1 MNVNIAITPPLPIE
15 KDLSTWVRNYTIA
28 LKYEKIGPQLLNP
41 TYTSIFEGIADE
53 RGIKSSMMKEGKL
66 SKQGLQMFLH
76 QLGPFIRAQ
85 PFCRDYKVDKPMCKL
100 GNRAAREILPKPVIE
115 STTGVT
121 PIKEYAFASQSSR
134 QYTRREITCYEC
146 REKGHKANECPKRR
160 EGYRRGEK
168 VLQTKLLQVNV
179 EISEIVTSK
188 FNDDGVIIGNPS
200 IKSSL
205 REYEDSRRDCRKYF

>member
-85 PFCRDYKVDKPMCKL
+85 PFCRDYKVDKPMCEL

-134 QYTRREITCYEC
+134 QYTRREITCFEC
-146 REKGHKANECPKRR
+146 HEKGHKANECPKRR
-160 EGYRRGEK
+160 EKEGFRRGEK
-168 VLQTKLLQVNV
+168 VLQAKLLQVKVESV
-179 EISEIVTSK
+179 EIVVSK
-188 FNDDGVIIGNPS
+188 FNDDNVIIVR
-200 IKSSL
+200 SSL
-205 REYEDSRRDCRKYF
+205 KEYQDSRRDCQRHF